1 MREFMAGA
9 ATADITPPAGV
20 LMDGYGGRTQP
31 SRGVHDDLM
40 ARVLVFEQDDQ
51 TAVIVSCDLLGMHP
65 SIASEVRARAA
76 EAHGIRPDGVLVAA
90 THNHAAPVGL
100 RAGMF
105 AQLDEPLA
113 EALVSKV
120 CDAIGRAW
128 DARRP
133 ASIKHASAT
142 VDTISLNRRDPEWP
156 KDVALHV
163 VLVDGEDGPVAT
175 VLNFACHATVLN
187 ETNLLLS
194 GEFPGAACRLIQRET
209 DVPCVYLNGAC
220 GDVNPVWIAQDFP
233 GVERA
238 GQIVGAQALRLA
250 AEMRALGPGQR
261 SHNIRW
267 DEFPETAPLGRLVEP
282 SLCAIRREITI
293 PPREFDPD
301 DVYAARIEETGA
313 AVEAPGAGPVEQ
325 RAVMARHTHL
335 TAERWAAAWARRS
348 PASPATEL
356 QAVRLGDGLALLGL
370 PGEFFSETAAAIRAE
385 APFEDVLMAC
395 YANDYVGYIVPEHA
409 HGEGGYEPG
418 VTAYAPEAEAIIR
431 DAAKRLIAD
440 IGGGPVT

>member
-1 MREFMAGA
+1 
-9 ATADITPPAGV
+9 
-20 LMDGYGGRTQP
+20 MDGYGGRTQP
-31 SRGVHDDLM
+31 SQGVHDNLM
-40 ARVLVFEQDDQ
+40 ARALVFEQDDQ
-51 TAVIVSCDLLGMHP
+51 TVVIVSCDLLGMHP
-65 SIASEVRARAA
+65 SIASEVRDRAA

-133 ASIKHASAT
+133 ASLKHASAT
-142 VDTISLNRRDPEWP
+142 VDTISLNRRDPDWQ

-209 DVPCVYLNGAC
+209 DAPCVYLNGAC
-220 GDVNPVWIAQDFP
+220 GDVNPVWIAQDFA

-261 SHNIRW
+261 SHNIRC
-267 DEFPETAPLGRLVEP
+267 DEFPEVAPLGRGVAP
-282 SLCAIRREITI
+282 SLRALRREIAL

-301 DVYAARIEETGA
+301 DVYAARLTEAGA
-313 AVEAPGAGPVEQ
+313 AVEAAGSGSAER
-325 RAVMARHTHL
+325 RAAMARVTGV

-348 PASPATEL
+348 PASSATEL
-356 QAVRLGDGLALLGL
+356 QAVQLGDGLALLGL
-370 PGEFFSETAAAIRAE
+370 PGEFFSETAAAIRQE
-385 APFEDVLMAC
+385 APFGDVLVAC

-409 HGEGGYEPG
+409 YDEGGYEPG
-418 VTAYAPEAEAIIR
+418 VTAYAPEADAMVR
-431 DAAKRLIAD
+431 DAAKRLMAD